1 MIFTQPGFSLHAMV
15 FFAFFVQFFV
25 LGMDGGYAWVNF
37 EFLHFGRF
45 GILALFG
52 HFLGTFLGSVAIWA
66 FLKY

>member
-1 MIFTQPGFSLHAMV
+1 MLWI